1 MTLKL
6 KEGQHKV
13 IMQNSARFY
22 IRECLFA
29 GTNAGSFSCQCSKK
43 QCINRKLADIWA
55 DYVIKSE
62 HKDKNFI

>member
-1 MTLKL
+1 
-6 KEGQHKV
+6 
-13 IMQNSARFY
+13 MQNSARFY

-29 GTNAGSFSCQCSKK
+29 DTNAGSFNCQRSKK
-43 QCINRKLADIWA
+43 QWINRKLADIWA